1 MKRTGVLSERIAISA
16 VAVHGRAELLSVEV
30 LTQLADLKAMFA
42 HDLRPRPVDIGAYL
56 VEAQSDQTSDRLA
69 GRGHCSGYG
78 SDGWMG
84 TLTTLI

>member
-42 HDLRPRPVDIGAYL
+42 HDLRPR
-56 VEAQSDQTSDRLA
+56 LA
-69 GRGHCSGYG
+69 HGGIPGRGAEETQCLNHPIQV
-78 SDGWMG
+78 W
-84 TLTTLI
+84 LRVEKR